1 MKEIDKKRIIDR
13 YNARLA
19 QYGDDI
25 KTLAVGPEKHRHIR
39 HRVLCEVGL
48 ASSCSVL
55 DVGCG
60 FGEFYKYLNDQGINV
75 QYVGYDINPEL
86 IDIAKKRY
94 PMAQFEVKDI
104 QTEPFPEFD
113 FIVSSSSF
121 NHLLVDIDNYIFI
134 EEILRVCFAHAKQGV
149 AIDFLTKY
157 ADYETPDIFYYSPER
172 IFSIAKKITKRVC
185 LRHDYPLFEFC
196 IYLFPDFQGWRT

>member
-1 MKEIDKKRIIDR
+1 MREVDKKRIIDR

-19 QYGDDI
+19 QYGNDI
-25 KTLAVGPEKHRHIR
+25 KTLAVGPEEHRHIR
-39 HRVLCEVGL
+39 HRVLCEIGL
-48 ASSCSVL
+48 ASGCSVL

-60 FGEFYKYLNDQGINV
+60 FGEFYKYLNEQGINV
-75 QYVGYDINPEL
+75 QYVGYDINTEL

-94 PMAQFEVKDI
+94 PMAEFGVKDI
-104 QTEPFPEFD
+104 QTDPFPEFD

-121 NHLLVDIDNYIFI
+121 NHLLIEIDNYAFI

-157 ADYETPDIFYYSPER
+157 VDYEAPEIFYYSPEHV
-172 IFSIAKKITKRVC
+172 FSIAKKITKRVC